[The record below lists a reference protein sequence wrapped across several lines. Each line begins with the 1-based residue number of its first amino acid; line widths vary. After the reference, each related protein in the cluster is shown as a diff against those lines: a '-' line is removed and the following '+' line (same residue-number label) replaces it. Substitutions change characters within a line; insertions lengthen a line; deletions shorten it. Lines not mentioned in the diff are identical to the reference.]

1 MATSSINDIEIDHFD
16 SGIDFLATMGFG
28 PCISCLI
35 VLDKRKNI
43 FIEHRTTIYLPSEI
57 NLETVRSCLEKVA
70 KHCSDTTPQLT
81 ITAVFILDGINVKRQ
96 FTECKNI
103 INEMLQNDAA
113 MDESKQLSSIKEL
126 LKNIKFYNTMFNMG
140 TAKPEDTGEPNIDLI
155 IARCSQNNPKI
166 CFVQNVTEFATS
178 NVIVSVLSIE
188 LETMKSQYMMNM
200 SEIQNNHSK
209 SKHLF
214 NI

>member
-81 ITAVFILDGINVKRQ
+81 IT
-96 FTECKNI
+96 
-103 INEMLQNDAA
+103 
-113 MDESKQLSSIKEL
+113 
-126 LKNIKFYNTMFNMG
+126 
-140 TAKPEDTGEPNIDLI
+140 
-155 IARCSQNNPKI
+155 
-166 CFVQNVTEFATS
+166 
-178 NVIVSVLSIE
+178 
-188 LETMKSQYMMNM
+188 
-200 SEIQNNHSK
+200 
-209 SKHLF
+209 
-214 NI
+214 